1 MAAAPEPPDA
11 PPGGLD
17 AHLRMG
23 PDGEIDLRFRC
34 STDALLIIAGVTGL
48 SIAAMYS
55 KETIKPVIE
64 NVCRSV
70 FGACKL
76 ALGSLIIDVHCS
88 TAKRVNELLDAYR
101 CGELK
106 RRFLQELGKV
116 GGSVKD
122 LKIKFEVEETL
133 ELNKSRE
140 QRYVSVYIGSMYSV
154 NNIPLWVFFLL

>member
-1 MAAAPEPPDA
+1 MAAAPEPPEV

-34 STDALLIIAGVTGL
+34 STGALIVAGVAGL
-48 SIAAMYS
+48 SIVAMYN

-88 TAKRVNELLDAYR
+88 TAKRVKELLDAYR

-106 RRFLQELGKV
+106 RRFLQELRKI
-116 GGSVKD
+116 GGSVED

-133 ELNKSRE
+133 RLNKSRE
-140 QRYVSVYIGSMYSV
+140 QRYVSVYV
-154 NNIPLWVFFLL
+154 